1 MRDSNA
7 ILKITLRLSA
17 FEAKKLSAFA
27 RFKHNLKNSFAP
39 LCLRGK
45 KNSEMLKWKIKPFE
59 ALNVNELYDV
69 LKLRSEIF
77 VVEQNCVY
85 LDLDGKDKKALHLI
99 GEYEGKI
106 VAYSRLFDA
115 GISFDNAS
123 IGRVVVDA
131 NYRDKKWG
139 HELMHE
145 AIAGIKANFGKEAIT
160 IGAQLYLKKFYES
173 HGFVQ
178 TSEMYL
184 EDDIPHIEMI
194 RD

>member
-1 MRDSNA
+1 M
-7 ILKITLRLSA
+7 
-17 FEAKKLSAFA
+17 E
-27 RFKHNLKNSFAP
+27 
-39 LCLRGK
+39 
-45 KNSEMLKWKIKPFE
+45 LKWKIKPFE
-59 ALNVNELYDV
+59 ALTVNELYDL

-85 LDLDGKDKKALHLI
+85 LDLDGKDKKALHLL
-99 GEYEGKI
+99 GEFEGKI

-139 HELMHE
+139 HELMIN
-145 AIAGIKANFGKEAIT
+145 AIAGIKSNFDKDKIT
-160 IGAQLYLKKFYES
+160 IGAQLYLQKFYES

-194 RD
+194 RG

>member
-1 MRDSNA
+1 M
-7 ILKITLRLSA
+7 
-17 FEAKKLSAFA
+17 E
-27 RFKHNLKNSFAP
+27 
-39 LCLRGK
+39 
-45 KNSEMLKWKIKPFE
+45 LKWKIKSFE
-59 ALNVNELYDV
+59 ALTVHELYDL

-99 GEYEGKI
+99 GDYDGKT
-106 VAYSRLFDA
+106 VAHARLLDA

-123 IGRVVVDA
+123 IGRVVVDL
-131 NYRDKKWG
+131 NYRDRKWG
-139 HELMHE
+139 HDLMRE
-145 AIAGIKANFGKEAIT
+145 AIAAIKSNFRKDKIT

-184 EDDIPHIEMI
+184 EDDIPHIEMQLN
-194 RD
+194 